1 MKGSELFK
9 KEIKQ
14 YVEGNPIVDINKH
27 ENKSI
32 DDCVNYILTQVE
44 KSGCNGFS
52 DDEIYGL
59 AIHYYDESNDSLGEI
74 KNLQPRCVVNH
85 HIDITEEEKAEMKKE
100 ALEEIKKEQMSKL
113 RKNLQQT
120 PIVHKTETQQLS
132 LF

>member
-44 KSGCNGFS
+44 KSNCNGFS
-52 DDEIYGL
+52 DDEIYGM
-59 AIHYYDESNDSLGEI
+59 AVHYYDEPNESLGEI

-100 ALEEIKKEQMSKL
+100 ALEEIKREQMSKL
-113 RKNLQQT
+113 RKNTQQS